1 MCLSSASGRCCI
13 EGLDFLY
20 RCEFVLP
27 KFLFLDAYSGLRGHL
42 DSFVMMQLH
51 SIAIK
56 LGVFIAP
63 LGCHKGTFFSL
74 PIHSNFGSSCAK
86 SICICSA
93 VLHVPFR
100 LCSITTIQ
108 TCLRNSSMDPD
119 FLFCSGI

>member
-27 KFLFLDAYSGLRGHL
+27 KFIFLDAYSGLRGHL

-63 LGCHKGTFFSL
+63 LGCHKGTFFL
-74 PIHSNFGSSCAK
+74 CRFIPISDHPVQNPYA
-86 SICICSA
+86 SA
-93 VLHVPFR
+93 V
-100 LCSITTIQ
+100 Q
-108 TCLRNSSMDPD
+108 YSM
-119 FLFCSGI
+119 FHSVCVV